1 MLYCDAETPH
11 MDLSEEPVVLLQGHA
26 GCDGEG
32 CLRLFDLPT
41 PEQADLIRKA
51 IELKRRKLHPGNVS
65 HLKFA
70 PPRRGGF
77 SVAASAKAKGGVI
90 VHSGALEQKL
100 ARTPLLARLR
110 NNA

>member
-1 MLYCDAETPH
+1 
-11 MDLSEEPVVLLQGHA
+11 
-26 GCDGEG
+26 
-32 CLRLFDLPT
+32 
-41 PEQADLIRKA
+41 
-51 IELKRRKLHPGNVS
+51 VS

>member
-1 MLYCDAETPH
+1 MPKLRTWTYLKNR
-11 MDLSEEPVVLLQGHA
+11 LSFCRVTQ
-26 GCDGEG
+26 DGGDEG
-32 CLRLFDLPT
+32 YFRLFDLPT
-41 PEQADLIRKA
+41 PEQAVLIRKA

-70 PPRRGGF
+70 PPRRGV
-77 SVAASAKAKGGVI
+77 SASPASAKAKGGVI